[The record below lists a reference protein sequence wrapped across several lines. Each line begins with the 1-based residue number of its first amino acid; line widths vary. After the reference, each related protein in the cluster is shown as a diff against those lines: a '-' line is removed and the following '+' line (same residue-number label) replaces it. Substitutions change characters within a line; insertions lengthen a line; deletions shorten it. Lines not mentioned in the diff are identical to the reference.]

1 MVLNGLLLA
10 KLNEICIGDILET
23 SKIKPD
29 FCRNE
34 TNNTTAWEWNAENE
48 SMGQNKQ

>member
-1 MVLNGLLLA
+1 MGLNGLLLE
-10 KLNEICIGDILET
+10 KLNKICIGDILAT

-29 FCRNE
+29 LCRNE

-48 SMGQNKQ
+48 SLGLNKQ